1 MASGPISQPS
11 RPRGRVLIKS
21 EGLAPLSLAST
32 GELHEL
38 FALAS
43 YINEDSSEGFDLSF
57 TSLLI
62 ALYSGPHGLS
72 QWFRG
77 YVREDQVDILAPL
90 KRYGFGEKDIQRFI
104 NVAESLNSKRGDLV
118 NKTEYTATRSAG
130 EWLDGAH
137 SIAMRQGHAWTGLRH
152 VMGELITME
161 NSHSQDLASWGF
173 RQQRWRQSFFAFV
186 QQSLPND
193 QEFFRQLLGEASE
206 QGILRPPETDSAF
219 RETPGSQEP
228 TLTSSSAPEKSAGD
242 FVQQA
247 NSATESDR
255 PASAHI
261 ASDSWTVEDSLGHRE
276 YARALYRFVTDE
288 KTAAPLAVSI
298 QAPWG
303 GGKTSLMRMLQQ
315 ELDPQVLVRIA
326 SARDKSFASAA
337 NLPASVLPGQLK
349 PELGEDSLKIRGVL
363 DEIRS
368 WKQSGTLGAKVANPT
383 IAPSVAPEGKNAEPH
398 RITVWFNAW
407 KYQTTEQVWAGLADS
422 ILRQVTERMN
432 VAQRQRFWLQLQLGR
447 IDTDKIQ
454 QHVYNKIIS
463 GWWRAARPWIFTALG
478 VLSLEAVTALTSIN
492 QHKIGGVVGTTAAIA
507 LLAAK
512 TLQLYFKK
520 RQEVEKE
527 PAELTLADYLQIPDY
542 RSKIGFIHDVAEDL
556 RRVIR
561 AIPPNLLPIV
571 VFIDDLDRCSPQKV
585 AEVTEGINL
594 FLAGEFPDC
603 MFIFGM
609 DAEIVAAA
617 LQKAHSDVIHEL
629 PAYASGIPV
638 GWRFMD
644 KFVQLPFVIPP
655 PEPEDVK
662 RYVNSLLNLD
672 GVVTLPTSVRD
683 GIAEASKPQPA
694 GEAEKLA
701 DDLDQQLGNLKLDEA
716 QIREAR
722 SRVEQARRLAQI
734 DAEIANASRDNQI
747 VSDFVLK
754 VAPHLY
760 SNPRDLKRFLNTFRL
775 HDFLRIAR
783 LGKNLEA
790 PSRSLIA
797 DWIRLSLRWPQVVR
811 WMHRANA
818 DDSATKTDGG
828 AHGSTYHHL
837 TNLET
842 VAVEVASGD
851 VIKWKELAVA
861 RLGANLGG
869 VDWVS
874 DPALFEFF
882 REIGQRDLKERLS
895 FGAGKGLW

>member
-1 MASGPISQPS
+1 MAEKPIAQGRQP
-11 RPRGRVLIKS
+11 RATIMIRT
-21 EGLAPLSLAST
+21 EGLTPLSLVSTNELHQLLSLASN
-32 GELHEL
+32 
-38 FALAS
+38 
-43 YINEDSSEGFDLSF
+43 INENSNEDFDLSF

-62 ALYSGPHGLS
+62 GLYCGPHGLS

-77 YVREDQVDILAPL
+77 YVRDDKVEILAPL
-90 KRYGFGEKDIQRFI
+90 KRRGLSEKDIQRFI
-104 NVAESLNSKRGDLV
+104 NLAESLDSEPRDVAEKVD
-118 NKTEYTATRSAG
+118 YTATRSARD
-130 EWLDGAH
+130 WLDRAH
-137 SIAMRQGHAWTGLRH
+137 AIALRQGHAWTGLRH
-152 VMGELITME
+152 VMGAIIITMG
-161 NSHSQDLASWGF
+161 NSHSQDLMSWGF
-173 RQQRWRQSFFAFV
+173 DEQRWGQSFLSFV
-186 QQSLPND
+186 QQSLPGD
-193 QEFFRQLLGEASE
+193 EEFFRQLIDEASE
-206 QGILRPPETDSAF
+206 QDRLE
-219 RETPGSQEP
+219 
-228 TLTSSSAPEKSAGD
+228 
-242 FVQQA
+242 
-247 NSATESDR
+247 R
-255 PASAHI
+255 PASAHV
-261 ASDSWTVEDSLGHRE
+261 ASDSWTIDDSLGHRE
-276 YARALYRFVTDE
+276 YARAIYRFLTDE
-288 KTAAPLAVSI
+288 KTTAPLAVSI

-303 GGKTSLMRMLQQ
+303 GGKTSLMRMVQQ
-315 ELDPQVLVRIA
+315 ELDPEALKRIE
-326 SARDKSFASAA
+326 SARNKSFSSAA
-337 NLPASVLPGQLK
+337 NLPESVRPGQLK
-349 PELGEDSLKIRGVL
+349 PDLGENSLQIRGVL
-363 DEIRS
+363 DEIRA
-368 WKQSGTLGAKVANPT
+368 WKQSGKPEAKVANPT
-383 IAPSVAPEGKNAEPH
+383 ISPSVSIEGNRSQPH

-407 KYQTTEQVWAGLADS
+407 KYQTTEQVWAGLADC

-454 QHVYNKIIS
+454 QRIYSKIIS
-463 GWWRAARPWIFTALG
+463 GWWRAVRPWIFGTLG
-478 VLSLEAVTALTSIN
+478 LVPVELVAALTHIE
-492 QHKIGGVVGTTAAIA
+492 QFKIGGAIGA
-507 LLAAK
+507 LVTIVLTGAK
-512 TLQLYFKK
+512 SLQLYFKK

-556 RRVIR
+556 QRVIK

-603 MFIFGM
+603 LFIFGM

-662 RYVNSLLNLD
+662 RYVNSLLNQD
-672 GVVTLPTSVRD
+672 GVVTLPTDIRD
-683 GIAEASKPQPA
+683 SIAEASKPQPT

-701 DDLDQQLGNLKLDEA
+701 SDVERQLNKLDLDEA
-716 QIREAR
+716 QIRQAK

-734 DAEIANASRDNQI
+734 DTEIANASRDNQI
-747 VSDFVLK
+747 VSDFLLK
-754 VAPHLY
+754 VAPDLY

-783 LGKNLEA
+783 LGKSLEA
-790 PSRSLIA
+790 PSRSLIV

-818 DDSATKTDGG
+818 DDSTTKTDTL

-837 TNLET
+837 TSLEAI
-842 VAVEVASGD
+842 AVGVASGD
-851 VIKWKELAVA
+851 ATKWRELVVSQF
-861 RLGANLGG
+861 GASLGG

-882 REIGQRDLKERLS
+882 REIGQRDLEERLS
-895 FGAGKGLW
+895 YGAGKGLW

>member
-1 MASGPISQPS
+1 MASEPIAQVSQP
-11 RPRGRVLIKS
+11 RATVIIET
-21 EGLAPLSLAST
+21 EGLDPLSIVST
-32 GELHEL
+32 GELHQL
-38 FALAS
+38 FAHAS
-43 YINEDSSEGFDLSF
+43 HINEISSEHFDLSF

-62 ALYSGPHGLS
+62 ALYCGPHGLS
-72 QWFRG
+72 QWFRH
-77 YVREDQVDILAPL
+77 YVLTDKVDIAAPL
-90 KRYGFGEKDIQRFI
+90 KRHGFSEKDLPEFI
-104 NVAESLNSKRGDLV
+104 GFAEFSQSKLEKVD
-118 NKTEYTATRSAG
+118 YTATRSAR
-130 EWLDGAH
+130 EWLNGAH
-137 SIAMRQGHAWTGLRH
+137 AIAIRQGHDWTGLRH
-152 VMGELITME
+152 MMAAVITLD
-161 NSHSQDLASWGF
+161 NLHSQDLTSWGF
-173 RQQRWRQSFFAFV
+173 FPQQWGQSFLAFV
-186 QQSLPND
+186 QRSLPGD
-193 QEFFRQLLGEASE
+193 LAFFRQLIDEASKHVGPFSLE
-206 QGILRPPETDSAF
+206 
-219 RETPGSQEP
+219 
-228 TLTSSSAPEKSAGD
+228 
-242 FVQQA
+242 
-247 NSATESDR
+247 R

-261 ASDSWTVEDSLGHRE
+261 ASDSWTVDDSLGHRE

-303 GGKTSLMRMLQQ
+303 GGKTSLMRMVQQ
-315 ELDPQVLVRIA
+315 ELDPQALVMIQ
-326 SARDKSFASAA
+326 SARNKSPASAA
-337 NLPASVLPGQLK
+337 NLPESVRPGQLK
-349 PELGEDSLKIRGVL
+349 PELGEHSLRIRGVL
-363 DEIRS
+363 DEIRT
-368 WKQSGTLGAKVANPT
+368 WKQSGKAGAEVKNPT
-383 IAPSVAPEGKNAEPH
+383 VPSSVAPEGKSAQPH

-407 KYQTTEQVWAGLADS
+407 KYQTTEQVWAGLADC

-432 VAQRQRFWLQLQLGR
+432 VRQRQRFWLQLQLGR

-454 QHVYNKIIS
+454 QRIYSKIIS
-463 GWWRAARPWIFTALG
+463 GWWHAARPWIFTALG
-478 VLSLEAVTALTSIN
+478 AVSVAAVAPLTHIKALN
-492 QHKIGGVVGTTAAIA
+492 IGGAVGTTAAIVA
-507 LLAAK
+507 L
-512 TLQLYFKK
+512 TRSLQLYFQK
-520 RQEVEKE
+520 RKEVEKE

-556 RRVIR
+556 RRAIK

-603 MFIFGM
+603 LFIFGM

-662 RYVNSLLNLD
+662 RYVKSLLNKD
-672 GVVTLPTSVRD
+672 GVVTLPTNIKESL
-683 GIAEASKPQPA
+683 AEASKPQPA
-694 GEAEKLA
+694 GEADKLA
-701 DDLDQQLGNLKLDEA
+701 DHVERQLNDPNLRPA

-722 SRVEQARRLAQI
+722 LRVEQARRLAQI
-734 DAEIANASRDNQI
+734 DVEIANASRDNEI
-747 VSDFVLK
+747 VSDFLLK
-754 VAPHLY
+754 VAPDLY

-783 LGKNLEA
+783 LGKNLDA

-818 DDSATKTDGG
+818 GDSTTKTDRA

-837 TNLET
+837 TNLEAI
-842 VAVEVASGD
+842 AVEVASGGT
-851 VIKWKELAVA
+851 IKWNELVVA
-861 RLGANLGG
+861 QLGATLSG

-882 REIGQRDLKERLS
+882 REVGQRDLKERLS
-895 FGAGKGLW
+895 YGAGKGLW

>member
-1 MASGPISQPS
+1 MASKPIAQRSQP
-11 RPRGRVLIKS
+11 RATVVIET
-21 EGLAPLSLAST
+21 EGLDSLRIVST

-43 YINEDSSEGFDLSF
+43 YINENSSEHFDLSF

-62 ALYSGPHGLS
+62 ALYCGPHGLS

-77 YVREDQVDILAPL
+77 YVRDDKVDIAAPL
-90 KRYGFGEKDIQRFI
+90 KRRGLSEKDIPRFI
-104 NVAESLNSKRGDLV
+104 NAAESLHSRPGSVVEKV
-118 NKTEYTATRSAG
+118 EYTATRSAR
-130 EWLDGAH
+130 EWIDGAH
-137 SIAMRQGHAWTGLRH
+137 AIATRQRHDWTGLRH
-152 VMGELITME
+152 LMGALITME
-161 NSHSQDLASWGF
+161 NLHSQDLTSWRF
-173 RQQRWRQSFFAFV
+173 NPQRWGQSFLGFV
-186 QQSLPND
+186 QQSLPGD
-193 QEFFRQLLGEASE
+193 QEFFRQLIGEASQRRTLSLSE
-206 QGILRPPETDSAF
+206 TEDVLQETTESEKPTPPAKAVPAPPPE
-219 RETPGSQEP
+219 
-228 TLTSSSAPEKSAGD
+228 
-242 FVQQA
+242 
-247 NSATESDR
+247 R

-276 YARALYRFVTDE
+276 YARALYRFLTDE

-303 GGKTSLMRMLQQ
+303 GGKTSLMRMVQQ
-315 ELDPQVLVRIA
+315 ELDPQALVTIQ
-326 SARDKSFASAA
+326 SARNKLSASAA
-337 NLPASVLPGQLK
+337 NLPESVSPGQLK
-349 PELGEDSLKIRGVL
+349 PELGEGSLKIGTVL
-363 DEIRS
+363 EEIRT
-368 WKQSGTLGAKVANPT
+368 WKQSGTLGAMVKNPT
-383 IAPSVAPEGKNAEPH
+383 IPLSVAPEGKGAQPH

-407 KYQTTEQVWAGLADS
+407 KYQTTEQVWAGLADC

-454 QHVYNKIIS
+454 QRVYSKIIS
-463 GWWRAARPWIFTALG
+463 GWWHAARPWIFTALS
-478 VLSLEAVTALTSIN
+478 VVSVAAVAALTPTKHLN
-492 QHKIGGVVGTTAAIA
+492 IGGAVGTMATIA
-507 LLAAK
+507 LAAAK
-512 TLQLYFKK
+512 SLQLYFKK
-520 RQEVEKE
+520 RDEVEKE

-556 RRVIR
+556 RRAIK

-603 MFIFGM
+603 LFIFGM

-644 KFVQLPFVIPP
+644 KFVQLPFVIPT

-662 RYVNSLLNLD
+662 RYVNSLLNKD
-672 GVVTLPTSVRD
+672 GVVTLPKRVKDS
-683 GIAEASKPQPA
+683 IAEASKPQPA
-694 GEAEKLA
+694 GEAKKLA
-701 DDLDQQLGNLKLDEA
+701 AQVEKQLDNENLDEA
-716 QIREAR
+716 QIQEAR
-722 SRVEQARRLAQI
+722 SRVEQAHRLAQI
-734 DAEIANASRDNQI
+734 DAEIADASRDNEI
-747 VSDFVLK
+747 VSKFLLK
-754 VAPHLY
+754 VAPDLY

-790 PSRSLIA
+790 PSRPLIA

-818 DDSATKTDGG
+818 DDSTTKTDRA
-828 AHGSTYHHL
+828 AHGSTYRHL

-842 VAVEVASGD
+842 IAVKVTSGGA
-851 VIKWKELAVA
+851 IKWKELVVA
-861 RLGANLGG
+861 QLGASLGG

-882 REIGQRDLKERLS
+882 REIGQRDLQKRLS
-895 FGAGKGLW
+895 YGAGKGLW

>member
-1 MASGPISQPS
+1 MASKPIGS
-11 RPRGRVLIKS
+11 RSEPRTTVTIKA
-21 EGLAPLSLAST
+21 EGKAPLGFVST

-38 FALAS
+38 FNLAS
-43 YINEDSSEGFDLSF
+43 YINENSSEQFDLSF

-62 ALYSGPHGLS
+62 ALYCGPHGLS
-72 QWFRG
+72 QWFRD
-77 YVREDQVDILAPL
+77 YVRDDKVDIAAPL
-90 KRYGFGEKDIQRFI
+90 RRHGLGETDLPRF
-104 NVAESLNSKRGDLV
+104 VSFAESLHSKPGNVVEKVD
-118 NKTEYTATRSAG
+118 YTATRSAR
-130 EWLDGAH
+130 EWVDGAH
-137 SIAMRQGHAWTGLRH
+137 KIAIRQGHSWTGLRH
-152 VMGELITME
+152 MMGAIITMGGL
-161 NSHSQDLASWGF
+161 HSQDLTSSGF
-173 RQQRWRQSFFAFV
+173 SRQRWGQSFLAFV
-186 QQSLPND
+186 QQTLPGD
-193 QEFFRQLLGEASE
+193 LEFFRQLIA
-206 QGILRPPETDSAF
+206 DSAAEGE
-219 RETPGSQEP
+219 RQ
-228 TLTSSSAPEKSAGD
+228 
-242 FVQQA
+242 
-247 NSATESDR
+247 

-276 YARALYRFVTDE
+276 YARALYRFLTDE

-303 GGKTSLMRMLQQ
+303 GGKTSLMRMVQQ
-315 ELDPQVLVRIA
+315 ELDPQALVKIE
-326 SARDKSFASAA
+326 SARNKLFASAA
-337 NLPASVLPGQLK
+337 ALPESVRPSQLK
-349 PELGEDSLKIRGVL
+349 PELGENSLSIRGVL

-368 WKQSGTLGAKVANPT
+368 WKRSGKRGTTVANPT
-383 IAPSVAPEGKNAEPH
+383 VPSSVALEGKGAEPQ

-407 KYQTTEQVWAGLADS
+407 KYQTTEQVWAGLADC

-454 QHVYNKIIS
+454 QRVYNKIIS
-463 GWWRAARPWIFTALG
+463 AWWRAARLWIFAGLG
-478 VLSLEAVTALTSIN
+478 VVSAATLTPMR
-492 QHKIGGVVGTTAAIA
+492 HLHLGGVVGTASGIA
-507 LLAAK
+507 LAAV
-512 TLQLYFKK
+512 TSLPLYFQKK
-520 RQEVEKE
+520 HEVEKE
-527 PAELTLADYLQIPDY
+527 PAELTLTDYLQIPDY
-542 RSKIGFIHDVAEDL
+542 KSKIGFIHEVAEDL
-556 RRVIR
+556 RRVIK

-603 MFIFGM
+603 LFIFGM

-629 PAYASGIPV
+629 PAYASGIPI

-662 RYVNSLLNLD
+662 RYVNSLLNKD
-672 GVVTLPTSVRD
+672 GVVTLPTSVKDR
-683 GIAEASKPQPA
+683 IAEASKPQPA

-701 DDLDQQLGNLKLDEA
+701 THVDQQLNNLDLDEA

-722 SRVEQARRLAQI
+722 SRVEQAHRLAQI

-747 VSDFVLK
+747 VSEFVLK
-754 VAPHLY
+754 VAPDLY

-783 LGKNLEA
+783 LGKDLEA

-818 DDSATKTDGG
+818 DDSTTKADRA
-828 AHGSTYHHL
+828 AHGSTHHHL
-837 TNLET
+837 SHLET
-842 VAVEVASGD
+842 TAVEVGSGGA
-851 VIKWKELAVA
+851 IKWKDLLVA
-861 RLGANLGG
+861 QLGANLGG

-882 REIGQRDLKERLS
+882 REIGQRDLNERLS
-895 FGAGKGLW
+895 YGAGKGLW

>member
-1 MASGPISQPS
+1 MASKPIAPRSQP
-11 RPRGRVLIKS
+11 RATVVIEA
-21 EGLAPLSLAST
+21 EGQDPLSFVST
-32 GELHEL
+32 DELHEL

-43 YINEDSSEGFDLSF
+43 YINENSSERFDLSF

-62 ALYSGPHGLS
+62 ALYCGPHRLS

-77 YVREDQVDILAPL
+77 YVRDDKVDIAALL
-90 KRYGFGEKDIQRFI
+90 KTHGLSEKDIPRFI
-104 NVAESLNSKRGDLV
+104 NVAESLHSKPGDV
-118 NKTEYTATRSAG
+118 VKKVEYTATRSAR
-130 EWLDGAH
+130 EWLDGARA
-137 SIAMRQGHAWTGLRH
+137 IAIRQEHAWTGLRH
-152 VMGELITME
+152 MMGAIITME
-161 NSHSQDLASWGF
+161 TLHSQDLASWGF
-173 RQQRWRQSFFAFV
+173 SPHRWGQSFLAFV
-186 QQSLPND
+186 RESLPD
-193 QEFFRQLLGEASE
+193 DLEFFHQLIGEALAQRVPPPSE
-206 QGILRPPETDSAF
+206 TEGAAQEAAEGQDPSPTSNAASATAPGDSVQ
-219 RETPGSQEP
+219 P
-228 TLTSSSAPEKSAGD
+228 TSST
-242 FVQQA
+242 
-247 NSATESDR
+247 TEAEQ

-276 YARALYRFVTDE
+276 YARALYRFLTDE

-303 GGKTSLMRMLQQ
+303 GGKTSLMRMVQQ
-315 ELDPQVLVRIA
+315 ELDPQALVKIE
-326 SARDKSFASAA
+326 SARNKSFASAA
-337 NLPASVLPGQLK
+337 NLPESVRPGQLK
-349 PELGEDSLKIRGVL
+349 PELGEDSLQIGDVL
-363 DEIRS
+363 EEIRT
-368 WKQSGTLGAKVANPT
+368 WKQSGEPETKVANPT
-383 IAPSVAPEGKNAEPH
+383 IPTSTAPEGKRAEPH

-407 KYQTTEQVWAGLADS
+407 KYQTTEQVWAGLADC

-454 QHVYNKIIS
+454 QRVYSKIIS
-463 GWWRAARPWIFTALG
+463 AWWRAARAWIFTGIGAAS
-478 VLSLEAVTALTSIN
+478 VAAVATLTPIW
-492 QHKIGGVVGTTAAIA
+492 HHYIGGVVGTTSAIA
-507 LLAAK
+507 LARS
-512 TLQLYFKK
+512 LQLYFQK
-520 RQEVEKE
+520 RHEVEKE

-542 RSKIGFIHDVAEDL
+542 KSKIGFIHEVAEDL
-556 RRVIR
+556 RRVIK

-603 MFIFGM
+603 LFIFGM

-662 RYVNSLLNLD
+662 RYVNSLLNKD
-672 GVVTLPTSVRD
+672 GVVTLPTSVND
-683 GIAEASKPQPA
+683 SIAEASKPQPA

-701 DDLDQQLGNLKLDEA
+701 AHVDQQLSNLNLDEA

-734 DAEIANASRDNQI
+734 DAEIANASRDNEI

-754 VAPHLY
+754 VAPDLY

-783 LGKNLEA
+783 LGKHLEA

-818 DDSATKTDGG
+818 DDSTTKTDR
-828 AHGSTYHHL
+828 ATHGSTHHHL
-837 TNLET
+837 ANLET
-842 VAVEVASGD
+842 IAVEVGSGGA
-851 VIKWKELAVA
+851 IKWKELVVA
-861 RLGANLGG
+861 QLGANLGG

-882 REIGQRDLKERLS
+882 QEIGQRDLKERLS
-895 FGAGKGLW
+895 YGAGKGLW